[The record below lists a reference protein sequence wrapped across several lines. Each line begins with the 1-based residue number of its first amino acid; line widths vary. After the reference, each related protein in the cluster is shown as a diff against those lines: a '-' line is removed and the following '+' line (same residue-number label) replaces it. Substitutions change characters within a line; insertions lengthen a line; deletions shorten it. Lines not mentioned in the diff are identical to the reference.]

1 MNNEPNIAQTIKPL
15 IKNLQQPPVWYAV
28 YTKSRA
34 EKKVLL
40 ELELQGI
47 EAYLPLQKKL
57 RQWSDRKKWVET
69 PLISGY
75 IFVHITRFEY
85 DKVLQ
90 TLGVVS
96 YVRFEGK
103 AAIIPDEQID
113 AIKRLL
119 RQNHYEVKISTEN
132 FAKGDEIEVIGG
144 PLMGL
149 KGTLISLRGKK
160 RVAVQLLQLKL
171 SLTIELP
178 LDEIRKIDANN

>member
-1 MNNEPNIAQTIKPL
+1 MKASVNSKA
-15 IKNLQQPPVWYAV
+15 WHAV

-34 EKKVLL
+34 EKKVML
-40 ELELQGI
+40 ELEYQGI
-47 EAYLPLQKKL
+47 EVFLPLQKKL

-75 IFVHITRFEY
+75 IFVNISKFEY

-103 AAIIPDEQID
+103 AAIIPDDQID
-113 AIKRLL
+113 NIKKLL
-119 RQNHYEVKISTEN
+119 RQNELEINVSYEN
-132 FAKGDEIEVIGG
+132 FSKGDAIEVISG

-149 KGTLISLRGKK
+149 KGSLAFIKGKK
-160 RVAVQLLQLKL
+160 RVAVILEQLNL
-171 SLTIELP
+171 SLTVDLP
-178 LDEIRKIDANN
+178 LNEVRKIETVGI